1 MELPTT
7 NAFVIQLFTTVIG
20 GLILW
25 RIVKYIS
32 YRQRVKAVNRLERL
46 EARLKRFLELQKNH
60 ARAHL
65 TLAQEL
71 IITLRLAT
79 FFFLAILSVQLVSG
93 SNARH
98 LFIGMFV
105 GILISVSNDLKE
117 HARLVRGLLEP
128 EKYRRELEE
137 GIERHKRLKLTG

>member
-1 MELPTT
+1 MELLTT
-7 NAFVIQLFTTVIG
+7 NAFVIQLFTTIIG

-32 YRQRVKAVNRLERL
+32 YRQRVKAVNRLELL
-46 EARLKRFLELQKNH
+46 EARLKRFLELEKNQ

-65 TLAQEL
+65 TLIREL

-79 FFFLAILSVQLVSG
+79 FFLLAILSVQLVSG

-98 LFIGMFV
+98 LFIGMLI
-105 GILISVSNDLKE
+105 GILISVSGDLKE
-117 HARLVRGLLEP
+117 HARLARGLLEP
-128 EKYRRELEE
+128 EKYRRELAEE
-137 GIERHKRLKLTG
+137 IERHKRLKLTG